1 MLNNPKNANSDVPRL
16 SIQNENVSI
25 LIVVQQNYFW
35 AKFKHISIQLFSQN
49 ILGWFWLYTNTR
61 AKDPAKNSVD
71 ETSLW

>member
-1 MLNNPKNANSDVPRL
+1 MLNNPKNANTDVPRL

-49 ILGWFWLYTNTR
+49 ISGWVLAVHETR

-71 ETSLW
+71 ETSL